1 MDENFLET
9 VSTVE
14 RYGNVA
20 ITACSSP
27 FCSHCLHALSP
38 DSVLCT
44 HKHTSDAS
52 TTHAH
57 AHAHCTK
64 ARPLAETP
72 ACCSGRPGWL
82 AMLAEKKYKQ
92 KWSEDPRNSRWS
104 EDRSRFGYRM
114 LERMGWSEGKGLGK
128 DLAGKTEHV
137 KVSKRSDTSGV
148 GYVRGRDE
156 EWIEHQESF
165 DQLLASLNAKKDND
179 VGSENQGA
187 KSLVTS
193 AINSGRALYKKALRS
208 KDLSSASSKDL
219 DCVFGRRGRKERR
232 ERKRERGERGGGE
245 EEEEEGEEEEKKER
259 TKRTKTEGTSENEQ
273 LTKESLPVISHGVAT
288 ITQTAT
294 VQEYFAT
301 KLTNYTADSGCGLED
316 VGRHGLGAGGCGQE
330 GET

>member
-72 ACCSGRPGWL
+72 RVLLRPGWL

-104 EDRSRFGYRM
+104 EGLSLSQCYIDIPLDSVFLSRPEQVRVPDAGADG
-114 LERMGWSEGKGLGK
+114 LERG
-128 DLAGKTEHV
+128 
-137 KVSKRSDTSGV
+137 
-148 GYVRGRDE
+148 
-156 EWIEHQESF
+156 
-165 DQLLASLNAKKDND
+165 
-179 VGSENQGA
+179 
-187 KSLVTS
+187 
-193 AINSGRALYKKALRS
+193 
-208 KDLSSASSKDL
+208 
-219 DCVFGRRGRKERR
+219 
-232 ERKRERGERGGGE
+232 
-245 EEEEEGEEEEKKER
+245 
-259 TKRTKTEGTSENEQ
+259 
-273 LTKESLPVISHGVAT
+273 
-288 ITQTAT
+288 
-294 VQEYFAT
+294 
-301 KLTNYTADSGCGLED
+301 
-316 VGRHGLGAGGCGQE
+316 
-330 GET
+330 